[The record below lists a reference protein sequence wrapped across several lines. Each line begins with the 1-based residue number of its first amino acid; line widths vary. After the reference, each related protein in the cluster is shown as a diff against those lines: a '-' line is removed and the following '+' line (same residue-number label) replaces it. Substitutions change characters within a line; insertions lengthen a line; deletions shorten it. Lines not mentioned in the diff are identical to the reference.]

1 LIIVNFKSGEFKNHP
16 LVLECESLVA
26 NNILYATLISGGI
39 TSKKDVNDY
48 YMKNSSYD
56 VIDWDSPRLGDRIP
70 YVVTRGRGELNNR
83 VEDPEYVRKIK
94 NIRTDNLYYIARQL
108 KNPLTDLMD
117 HFMDKNRP

>member
-1 LIIVNFKSGEFKNHP
+1 MYGRKSGEFKNHP

-108 KNPLTDLMD
+108 KN
-117 HFMDKNRP
+117 R